1 VVNNFIRRRGFTLIE
16 LLVVIAI
23 IAILIALL
31 LPAVQQAREAARR
44 TQCKNNLKQIGLA
57 MHNYHDVYK
66 VFPPGNVHKSGSQR
80 SPRLAAYGWATFILP
95 YVDQKNVFDQLNVN
109 NRDLDTA
116 LRDPQIKTL
125 VQQTLP
131 VYRCPSDR
139 MSDLNTKR
147 SFNNPY
153 GLSVATSNYLGVIGT
168 RWSTPYQVVVRGR
181 DPWGMLYGDS
191 KTRMRDV
198 IDGTT
203 NTLFVGERDFECRA
217 GVWIG
222 VRNYQGNG
230 NIGNRQ
236 HLGRTFFKIN
246 HPSRSRCEQGFSSPH
261 AGGAQFVLVDGSVRF
276 ISENIHSNTTT
287 STWNRPR
294 NTVGTYQRLGRRNDQ
309 LVVGDF

>member
-1 VVNNFIRRRGFTLIE
+1 MVKRIIHRRGFTLIE

-44 TQCKNNLKQIGLA
+44 TQCKNNLKQMGLA
-57 MHNYHDVYK
+57 LHNYHDVYN

-95 YVDQKNVFDQLNVN
+95 FMDLNNVFDVLDVN
-109 NRDLDTA
+109 KRDLDTA
-116 LRDPQIKTL
+116 LRDPAVKSL
-125 VQQTLP
+125 AQQMLP
-131 VYRCPSDR
+131 AYRCPSD
-139 MSDLNTKR
+139 SSPDVNTKR

-153 GLSVATSNYLGVIGT
+153 RMSVGTSNYLGVIGT

-181 DPWGMLYGDS
+181 DPWGMLFGDS
-191 KTRMRDV
+191 KVRIRDV

-203 NTLFVGERDFECRA
+203 NTLFIGERDVECRA

-246 HPSRSRCEQGFSSPH
+246 HPSPSRCEQGFSSAH
-261 AGGAQFVLVDGSVRF
+261 AGGAQFLLVDGSVRF
-276 ISENIHSNTTT
+276 ISETIHSNTRT
-287 STWNRPR
+287 STWIRPR
-294 NTVGTYQRLGRRNDQ
+294 NTVGTYQRLGRRNDK
-309 LVVGDF
+309 LVVSEF

>member
-1 VVNNFIRRRGFTLIE
+1 VGRHFIRRRGFTLIE

-23 IAILIALL
+23 IAILVALL

-57 MHNYHDVYK
+57 LHNYHDVYR
-66 VFPPGNVHKSGSQR
+66 VFPPGNVHKAGSQR
-80 SPRLAAYGWATFILP
+80 TASLAAYGWAVFILP
-95 YVDQKNVFDQLNVN
+95 QMEQQTVFETLNVN
-109 NRDLDTA
+109 HRDLDLT
-116 LRDPQIKTL
+116 LRNAQGKLLAQKTL
-125 VQQTLP
+125 P
-131 VYRCPSDR
+131 MYRCPSDR
-139 MSDLNTKR
+139 MSDLNSKR

-153 GLSVATSNYLGVIGT
+153 KIHVATSNYVGVIGT
-168 RWSTPYQVVVRGR
+168 RWATPYQVVVNGR

-203 NTLFVGERDFECRA
+203 NTLFVGERDADCRA

-230 NIGNRQ
+230 NVGNRQ

-246 HPSRSRCEQGFSSPH
+246 HPNAGNCEQGFSSPH

-276 ISENIHSNTTT
+276 INENINSNTTT
-287 STWNRPR
+287 STWVTPDDRA
-294 NTVGTYQRLGRRNDQ
+294 GTYQRLGRRNDQ
-309 LVVGDF
+309 LVLGEF